1 MADFTTEQPACNE
14 VWEQFAL
21 LSNRS
26 FQQQKTSG
34 NRDIW
39 YDIWWILPNIYS
51 KYKQIPQFLDLS
63 PHFPLK
69 WLFGWYTP
77 HFQTDP
83 DIIWLVVWNVFY
95 FSHHI
100 ENVIIPTDFHILFRG
115 VGMPPT
121 RSLLYLYH
129 IKSHWTIMF
138 LGEITPFSGRPRHH
152 MMKSHELNHH

>member
-1 MADFTTEQPACNE
+1 M
-14 VWEQFAL
+14 
-21 LSNRS
+21 R
-26 FQQQKTSG
+26 SG
-34 NRDIW
+34 NSLHFFPTDHFNSKNNQGIEI
-39 YDIWWILPNIYS
+39 YDMIYDEFSQIYIYIYS